1 MNLVGLEIQ
10 FNFILHPP
18 EMRERERE
26 RERESKVLKF
36 AKKLQTNL
44 TLKDT
49 SIKPPLT

>member
-26 RERESKVLKF
+26 RERVQSTKICKKTPNKF
-36 AKKLQTNL
+36 NL
-44 TLKDT
+44 ERH
-49 SIKPPLT
+49 IN

>member
-10 FNFILHPP
+10 FCPLSTQN
-18 EMRERERE
+18 E

>member
-18 EMRERERE
+18 EMRERE

>member
-10 FNFILHPP
+10 FNFILHPL
-18 EMRERERE
+18 EM
-26 RERESKVLKF
+26 RERESKVLKL